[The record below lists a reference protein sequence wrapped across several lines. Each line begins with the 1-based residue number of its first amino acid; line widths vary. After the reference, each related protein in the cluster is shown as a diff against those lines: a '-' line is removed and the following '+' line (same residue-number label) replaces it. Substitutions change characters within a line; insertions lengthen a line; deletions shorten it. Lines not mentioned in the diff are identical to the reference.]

1 MWNSSRIR
9 GVQWGGKNKAEDV
22 NNFVRGEMHLA
33 ISRMSAV
40 LFVVELLKSLCQSG
54 SADRFHRGYK
64 ENPL

>member
-1 MWNSSRIR
+1 M
-9 GVQWGGKNKAEDV
+9 GGKKKAEDV